1 MSDSGPTSTVRV
13 LLSLNAPG
21 TTTGYVDQIAANM
34 PSDVELSYFSWL
46 AALTGRY
53 DVFHVHWPEWLVRD
67 DSRLKAWGKR
77 QALRVL
83 MWRLSILRV
92 PVIRTVH
99 NIGPHETGASPETRV
114 LRKLE
119 ARTRLYIRLND
130 STQLPHG
137 VEAVTILHGHYREQ
151 FQKFL
156 GAAVVPGRM
165 LHFGII
171 RPYKGIDELLGAF
184 RTANIPDT
192 TLRIVGRS
200 SSDELTGLIKGAESD
215 DARVSSRL
223 EYVDDATLVLE
234 ISKAEVVILP
244 YKQMHNSGAL
254 LAALSVDRPVVVP
267 ASSANQILS
276 AEAGDSWII
285 QYGGELTGRVLEEAL
300 TQVRNA
306 TRSSSPNLDARDWEV
321 VADSHAVAYRR
332 IARR

>member
-1 MSDSGPTSTVRV
+1 
-13 LLSLNAPG
+13 
-21 TTTGYVDQIAANM
+21 
-34 PSDVELSYFSWL
+34 
-46 AALTGRY
+46 
-53 DVFHVHWPEWLVRD
+53 
-67 DSRLKAWGKR
+67 
-77 QALRVL
+77 
-83 MWRLSILRV
+83 
-92 PVIRTVH
+92 
-99 NIGPHETGASPETRV
+99 
-114 LRKLE
+114 
-119 ARTRLYIRLND
+119 
-130 STQLPHG
+130 
-137 VEAVTILHGHYREQ
+137 
-151 FQKFL
+151 
-156 GAAVVPGRM
+156 VVPGRM